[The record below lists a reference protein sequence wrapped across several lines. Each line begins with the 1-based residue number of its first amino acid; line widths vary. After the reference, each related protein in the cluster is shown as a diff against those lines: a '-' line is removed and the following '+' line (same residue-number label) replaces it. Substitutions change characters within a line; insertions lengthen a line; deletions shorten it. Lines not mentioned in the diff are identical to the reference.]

1 MIDSRLIRA
10 DATKLR
16 ELEKVMKE
24 QENSEI
30 LCSID
35 MKDICI
41 SSGAVEGICDAVAS
55 LTEGKKVLLVTG
67 PVDFRDSADR
77 SVKQRVYEL
86 LKTKYEVEWFVVRE
100 PDDSIVHCTPEN
112 AAAVAEHFAGV
123 DCVVGIGGGTICDL
137 CKYST
142 YTADHEHPLPLIIVQ
157 SALSVNAFSDN
168 SSVMLFSGVK
178 RTVHSRYPD
187 ILIISAATATLSQ
200 HGRRPLTGISAP
212 FSA

>member
-1 MIDSRLIRA
+1 MIDSRLVRA

-77 SVKQRVYEL
+77 SVKQRV
-86 LKTKYEVEWFVVRE
+86 
-100 PDDSIVHCTPEN
+100 
-112 AAAVAEHFAGV
+112 
-123 DCVVGIGGGTICDL
+123 
-137 CKYST
+137 
-142 YTADHEHPLPLIIVQ
+142 
-157 SALSVNAFSDN
+157 
-168 SSVMLFSGVK
+168 
-178 RTVHSRYPD
+178 
-187 ILIISAATATLSQ
+187 
-200 HGRRPLTGISAP
+200 
-212 FSA
+212 